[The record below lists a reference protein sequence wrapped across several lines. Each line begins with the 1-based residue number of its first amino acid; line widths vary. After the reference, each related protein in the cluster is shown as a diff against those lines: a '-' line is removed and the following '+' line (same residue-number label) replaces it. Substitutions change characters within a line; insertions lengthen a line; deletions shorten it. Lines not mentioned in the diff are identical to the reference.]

1 MTNFQKLIN
10 KGIKNLRIK
19 YNISQEKFSE
29 KCGISTE
36 GYRNIEHNRYTPKS
50 STIDK
55 ICNTFNLTPIEL
67 LQLGLEKSNNKVDVV
82 ASKLSDLNDKELEFV
97 SNIISSI
104 KELSKK

>member
-1 MTNFQKLIN
+1 MTDFQLLIN
-10 KGIKNLRIK
+10 NSIKNLRTK
-19 YNISQEKFSE
+19 LGLSQDKFCA
-29 KCGISTE
+29 KCDLLTNN
-36 GYRNIEHNRYTPKS
+36 YRNLEYNRHMPRA